1 MIAENGVER
10 SHVITS
16 WTQVSVDKSLAAF
29 SSRCCS
35 VAEVFRDKKILF
47 DYLDMERVDSGH
59 NQTGTSEDLVE
70 GNKTMLEEHVLVK
83 NSSVILTCA
92 DQARVRTLALAA
104 QRLGMLDTGQYVL
117 FNLDLFGMDDIEN
130 YSPWRDEKVRA
141 GGEVKLR
148 LGVQC
153 SRRVRRRMRRRGL
166 RSSRCWW

>member
-1 MIAENGVER
+1 MEWREVMLLPHGHRYLLEPCSI
-10 SHVITS
+10 
-16 WTQVSVDKSLAAF
+16 WTHIWH
-29 SSRCCS
+29 CCS

-47 DYLDMERVDSGH
+47 DYLDMERVDSAH

-70 GNKTMLEEHVLVK
+70 GNKTMLAEHVLVK

-141 GGEVKLR
+141 GGEVKQSWVLMFNVP
-148 LGVQC
+148 GE
-153 SRRVRRRMRRRGL
+153 
-166 RSSRCWW
+166 

>member
-16 WTQVSVDKSLAAF
+16 WTQVSIYRLYSRAAV

-35 VAEVFRDKKILF
+35 VAEGFRDKKILF
-47 DYLDMERVDSGH
+47 DYLDMERVDSAH

-70 GNKTMLEEHVLVK
+70 GNKTMLAEHVLVK

-141 GGEVKLR
+141 GGEVKQSWVLMFNVP
-148 LGVQC
+148 GE
-153 SRRVRRRMRRRGL
+153 
-166 RSSRCWW
+166 